1 MKKFKKIIT
10 LFLVVA
16 MVLSFTGCQQNKPA
30 SEDNP
35 NNEQPENTPSEEQS
49 SSNEFENLY
58 PDFILDETNE
68 TVTYLDWEGE
78 KTSITKK
85 PKKVVVLYNSIL
97 DLWYLAGGEAIA
109 RVKGT
114 TNVPEAAMDITNLG
128 TWNKISIEALLAL
141 EPDLV
146 ILTHNS
152 DTQREFREVLAQN
165 GVEYAVIDTST
176 NAYEAFQKNLY
187 LFCKVLGNEDIYK
200 SKVKSIIDQCQTTIE
215 KVNTVEEKPDVAVL
229 FSTSKSV
236 QTETE
241 NSLTGEMISLLGA
254 KNVVEAEDIPI
265 KGETRINFSMEI
277 LAAKDPDYILICTM
291 GDIEKCKERISSE
304 IESSSAWST
313 LTAVKEGRVYYLPK
327 EYSVY
332 KPNAKYPEAFEYLAK
347 IIYPEV
353 FN

>member
-1 MKKFKKIIT
+1 MKKFKKIIV

-16 MVLSFTGCQQNKPA
+16 MVLSFTGCQENKPA
-30 SEDNP
+30 PVENP
-35 NNEQPENTPSEEQS
+35 NNEQSENTPSEEQS
-49 SSNEFENLY
+49 SSQKFENLY
-58 PDFILDETNE
+58 PELILEETNE
-68 TVTYLDWEGE
+68 TVTYVDWEGE
-78 KTSITKK
+78 KTTITKN

-114 TNVPEAAMDITNLG
+114 TNVPETAIDITDLG
-128 TWNKISIEALLAL
+128 SWNKISIEALLAL

-152 DTQREFREVLAQN
+152 DSQREFKEVLVQN
-165 GVEYAVIDTST
+165 GVEYALIDAST
-176 NAYEAFQKNLY
+176 NAYQAFQKNLY
-187 LFCKVLGNEDIYK
+187 LFCKVLENEDIYK
-200 SKVKSIIDQCQTTIE
+200 DEVKLITEKCQAIIDKVKD
-215 KVNTVEEKPDVAVL
+215 VEEKPVVSVL
-229 FSTSKSV
+229 YSTSKSV

-254 KNVVEAEDIPI
+254 QNVVEVEDIPI

-291 GDIEKCKERISSE
+291 GNVEKCKERISNE